1 MNTGL
6 TVGTGLF
13 VLSVLLGIAQMWSD
27 FLDPLVFIKL
37 EMTIGA
43 LILIVFAVW
52 FVKKESR
59 EDKINSSGEHLDG

>member
-6 TVGTGLF
+6 AIGTGLF
-13 VLSVLLGIAQMWSD
+13 VLGVLLGIVQLWFD
-27 FLDPLVFIKL
+27 FWDPLIFIKL

-52 FVKKESR
+52 FVNKETR

>member
-1 MNTGL
+1 MNIGL
-6 TVGTGLF
+6 AIGTGLF
-13 VLSVLLGIAQMWSD
+13 VLSVLLGIAQLWFN

-52 FVKKESR
+52 FVNKESR

>member
-1 MNTGL
+1 MNIGL
-6 TVGTGLF
+6 AIGTGLF
-13 VLSVLLGIAQMWSD
+13 VLGVLLCIVQLWFD
-27 FLDPLVFIKL
+27 FWDPLVFFKL

-52 FVKKESR
+52 FVNKESR